1 MYAISVKPRKSCLY
15 LGLILGLHALG
26 LALVAL
32 LMAAPMCW
40 VWLGLLLLSGVWAG
54 QKWRHSAAYFLDI
67 RPDGKVFLG
76 LQAASL
82 VQVSLQDGGLLSA
95 WLLVMRWQDTQGK
108 THATLVWR
116 DSVPPRTFKLLY
128 VWLRWQPQ
136 QHEVKSK

>member
-1 MYAISVKPRKSCLY
+1 MYAISVKPRKSRLY

-40 VWLGLLLLSGVWAG
+40 VWLGLLLLSGMWAG
-54 QKWRHSAAYFLDI
+54 QKWRYSAAYFLDI

-76 LQAASL
+76 LQAASVL
-82 VQVSLQDGGLLSA
+82 QVSLQDGGLLSA

-108 THATLVWR
+108 THSTVVWR
-116 DSVPPRTFKLLY
+116 DSISEKTFKLLY

>member
-26 LALVAL
+26 LVLVAL
-32 LMAAPMCW
+32 LMAAPMYW

-76 LQAASL
+76 LQAASVL
-82 VQVSLQDGGLLSA
+82 QVSLQDGGLLSA

-108 THATLVWR
+108 THATVVWR
-116 DSVPPRTFKLLY
+116 DSVSEKTFKLLY

>member
-1 MYAISVKPRKSCLY
+1 MYLIVILSLHLLGAALMVLMLTSPLLWVCL
-15 LGLILGLHALG
+15 G
-26 LALVAL
+26 
-32 LMAAPMCW
+32 M
-40 VWLGLLLLSGVWAG
+40 LLLSGWWAG
-54 QKWRHSAAYFLDI
+54 RKWWHSAAYFLDI

-76 LQAASL
+76 LQAASVL
-82 VQVSLQDGGLLSA
+82 QVSLQDGGLLSA

>member
-1 MYAISVKPRKSCLY
+1 MYAISVKPRKSRLY

-26 LALVAL
+26 LVLVAL
-32 LMAAPMCW
+32 LMAAPMYW

-76 LQAASL
+76 LQAASEL
-82 VQVSLQDGGLLSA
+82 QVSLQDGGLLSA

-108 THATLVWR
+108 AHATVVWR
-116 DSVPPRTFKLLY
+116 DSVSEKTFKLLY

>member
-1 MYAISVKPRKSCLY
+1 MYLIVILSLHLLGAALMVLMLTSPLLWVCL
-15 LGLILGLHALG
+15 G
-26 LALVAL
+26 
-32 LMAAPMCW
+32 M
-40 VWLGLLLLSGVWAG
+40 LLLSGLWAG
-54 QKWRHSAAYFLDI
+54 RKWRHSAAYFLDI

-76 LQAASL
+76 LQAASVL
-82 VQVSLQDGGLLSA
+82 QVSLQDGGLLSA

>member
-1 MYAISVKPRKSCLY
+1 MYLIVILSLHLLGAALMVLMLTSPLLWVCL
-15 LGLILGLHALG
+15 G
-26 LALVAL
+26 
-32 LMAAPMCW
+32 M
-40 VWLGLLLLSGVWAG
+40 LLLSGMWAG

-76 LQAASL
+76 LQAASVL
-82 VQVSLQDGGLLSA
+82 QVSLQDGGLLSA

-108 THATLVWR
+108 THATVVWR
-116 DSVPPRTFKLLY
+116 DSVSEKAFKLLY

>member
-1 MYAISVKPRKSCLY
+1 MYLIVILSLHLLGAALMVLMLTSPLLWVCL
-15 LGLILGLHALG
+15 G
-26 LALVAL
+26 
-32 LMAAPMCW
+32 M
-40 VWLGLLLLSGVWAG
+40 LLLSGLWAG
-54 QKWRHSAAYFLDI
+54 RKWWHSATYFLDI
-67 RPDGKVFLG
+67 KADGKVLLG
-76 LQAASL
+76 LQAASVL
-82 VQVSLQDGGLLSA
+82 QVSLQDGGLLSA

>member
-1 MYAISVKPRKSCLY
+1 MYAISVKPRKSRLY

-40 VWLGLLLLSGVWAG
+40 VWLGLLLLSGMWAG

-67 RPDGKVFLG
+67 QPDGKVFLS
-76 LQAASL
+76 LQAASRL
-82 VQVSLQDGGLLSA
+82 QVSLQEGGLLSA

-108 THATLVWR
+108 THATVVWR
-116 DSVPPRTFKLLY
+116 DSVSEKTFKLLY